1 MTRGILST
9 PASDVAYLVCYKLNF
24 ILYTQWTKKQFKTSQ
39 VDTILSALAV
49 KVNKI
54 QDAAYIFR
62 MNSPFIILTNQSMK
76 IGRRAWPTRD
86 HGEKSQKQLSSLP
99 VIAGWI
105 FVSEVSLKLKFVLSG
120 T

>member
-54 QDAAYIFR
+54 QDAAYIF
-62 MNSPFIILTNQSMK
+62 PHELTFYNFDQSEHEN
-76 IGRRAWPTRD
+76 WT
-86 HGEKSQKQLSSLP
+86 
-99 VIAGWI
+99 
-105 FVSEVSLKLKFVLSG
+105 
-120 T
+120 